1 MVWSALYYMTH
12 YILLFSI
19 TWNIT
24 CCLNLLHDSIHAAAS
39 VTSITCSGIHYMLP
53 ESVTSITCSGFHYI
67 HYMLLAAGPGI
78 QKKLS
83 LVTLPPQRSLRRPIG
98 AISALV
104 VSSPFPVGFI
114 LHDNIPARGNWCEVL
129 AAGTRSWQSWS
140 WVVQIVAWTSSA
152 WNVQDVTAKYS
163 RNPAKF
169 KDIIVPCATE
179 KCTRNESI
187 NKIIVQEQKS
197 IACFKVCRFYLSII
211 EFWYCHHFLSFV
223 AVNPW
228 GGIEGLT

>member
-1 MVWSALYYMTH
+1 MLLHLLHPLHALE
-12 YILLFSI
+12 SI
-19 TWNIT
+19 T
-24 CCLNLLHDSIHAAAS
+24 CSLNLLHQLHAPDSI
-39 VTSITCSGIHYMLP
+39 TSITCSGRPGLG
-53 ESVTSITCSGFHYI
+53 SKKSSA
-67 HYMLLAAGPGI
+67 LLRCR
-78 QKKLS
+78 
-83 LVTLPPQRSLRRPIG
+83 RSDRCVAPS
-98 AISALV
+98 ISALV

-114 LHDNIPARGNWCEVL
+114 LHDNIPAHGNWCEVL

-169 KDIIVPCATE
+169 KDIIVPRHSATE
-179 KCTRNESI
+179 KCTLARNESI

-197 IACFKVCRFYLSII
+197 ITCFKVCRFYLSII

>member
-12 YILLFSI
+12 YILLCAF
-19 TWNIT
+19 TWNFT

-67 HYMLLAAGPGI
+67 HYMLWARAGI
-78 QKKLS
+78 QKKLRI
-83 LVTLPPQRSLRRPIG
+83 VTLPPQLSLRRPTG

-114 LHDNIPARGNWCEVL
+114 LHDNIPARSNRCEVL
-129 AAGTRSWQSWS
+129 AAGCGTRSWQSWS

-152 WNVQDVTAKYS
+152 WNVQNVTAKYW
-163 RNPAKF
+163 RNPARF
-169 KDIIVPCATE
+169 KNIIVPCAI
-179 KCTRNESI
+179 KN
-187 NKIIVQEQKS
+187 VQEMNQSKS
-197 IACFKVCRFYLSII
+197 
-211 EFWYCHHFLSFV
+211 
-223 AVNPW
+223 
-228 GGIEGLT
+228 